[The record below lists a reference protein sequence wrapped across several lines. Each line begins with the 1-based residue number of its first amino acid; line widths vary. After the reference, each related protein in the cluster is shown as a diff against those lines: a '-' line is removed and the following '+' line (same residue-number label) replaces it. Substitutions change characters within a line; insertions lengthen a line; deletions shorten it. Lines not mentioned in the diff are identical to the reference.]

1 MCFGHWGKPAR
12 NYRAASGTPR
22 PPRPPPRPRRL
33 FFVPKI
39 NKKKKRKKTHVARAL
54 ATAHASSATRNRPR
68 RARILDSASLSEFSA
83 VASAL
88 SAFCFATSRASTFF
102 ARRPP
107 LSKVAPRAPACP
119 GDAPAAGEPPF
130 AAGEGAPAPDD
141 TRGRVERGG
150 LPPGGRPGS
159 TAPRRAR

>member
-68 RARILDSASLSEFSA
+68 RARILDSASLSEFPPSQARSPPSA
-83 VASAL
+83 SRPRVRLL
-88 SAFCFATSRASTFF
+88 SSPAA
-102 ARRPP
+102 PP

-119 GDAPAAGEPPF
+119 GDAPAAGEPPL

-141 TRGRVERGG
+141 TRGRVEQGG